1 MWYIYIYISVCVS
14 VSVCVCMYVY
24 VYIYI
29 CVYIYTYIGMSSSIF
44 TVLEPS
50 RGRAFGLPAAISES
64 TGREGHGSGE
74 QVGQPGRTRS
84 HQPWLAGE
92 SFITPYE
99 IWENHRKIMRKCR
112 KSPVISGRHVK
123 IIELKGGLSIAWGC
137 IWGYH
142 SATISDIWIYSM
154 FIWKWDQMANIQWGH
169 DDESMHYQFWALP
182 IFNQTHIL
190 PSGKLT

>member
-1 MWYIYIYISVCVS
+1 M
-14 VSVCVCMYVY
+14 Y

-29 CVYIYTYIGMSSSIF
+29 YCIFIYYVYIYIYMCVCVSVCACMYICIYIYIYVCVYIYIGMSSSIF

-112 KSPVISGRHVK
+112 NSPVISGRHVK

-142 SATISDIWIYSM
+142 SATISDIWIFDVYLKMGS
-154 FIWKWDQMANIQWGH
+154 NG
-169 DDESMHYQFWALP
+169 
-182 IFNQTHIL
+182 
-190 PSGKLT
+190 